1 MIGRDAPAVALAGGA
16 DQRLLTP
23 ADRAEVAFVR
33 ASATI
38 RGLGRPL
45 DSLPDLLGTIRE
57 LAPAHPAL
65 AMRLVPLAT
74 YAAWQGWDH
83 AAQLDIARI
92 SATIDVDHLGEVS
105 RRLAAS
111 VAGFAAMLDGDRAT
125 GHRLL
130 GDTVAWGRTVDDAQ
144 QAIWAGWAALWL
156 GDEDSFDT
164 LLRRAAALA
173 RTRGEIGALTEALG
187 AHALQVALLAQRYDE
202 ASIAAHEA
210 ITLAGDLRADTL
222 TLLPRSALT
231 IIAAVRGDDDDAL
244 RHGDEVLRVA
254 ERTGHF
260 FRAAPTVYGLALL
273 DMVAARWDD
282 ALDRLA
288 QLRDTNDPALAIAA
302 PEIVEAAVRAGRP
315 DQAHVAFRLHETRVE
330 QSGNAAL
337 MPRLAT
343 CRALLASDDEAA
355 VLFQRAAELT
365 EHARPFDR
373 PRIHLL
379 VGEHLRRR
387 GRRLEAREH
396 LRSAIDGFAR
406 VDAKRW
412 AERAR
417 VELRATGE
425 TARRRTPDAVTQLT
439 PQELQIAE
447 AGRRRPHQQ
456 GRGDAALPVTA
467 HRRRPPSRR
476 VRQARHH
483 VAARAPDRA
492 PGHGLIDPRT
502 AR

>member
-1 MIGRDAPAVALAGGA
+1 MRWSATIDAPNQRAWHLAAAVVAPDDAIVAELDEVA
-16 DQRLLTP
+16 R
-23 ADRAEVAFVR
+23 RAEARGGHAAAAR
-33 ASATI
+33 ALERAADLSTDPVPARRPPGSRRARPQRDRTRRRRRWRWPAAPISGCSRPPTGLRWPSCAPSATI

-57 LAPAHPAL
+57 LAPADPAL

-156 GDEDSFDT
+156 GDEDSFDA

-173 RTRGEIGALTEALG
+173 GTRGEIGALTEALG

-244 RHGDEVLRVA
+244 RNGDEVLRVA

-302 PEIVEAAVRAGRP
+302 PEIVEAAVAPPVGP
-315 DQAHVAFRLHETRVE
+315 TRHTSR
-330 QSGNAAL
+330 SGSTKPGSSSPAT
-337 MPRLAT
+337 PR
-343 CRALLASDDEAA
+343 
-355 VLFQRAAELT
+355 
-365 EHARPFDR
+365 
-373 PRIHLL
+373 
-379 VGEHLRRR
+379 
-387 GRRLEAREH
+387 
-396 LRSAIDGFAR
+396 
-406 VDAKRW
+406 
-412 AERAR
+412 
-417 VELRATGE
+417 
-425 TARRRTPDAVTQLT
+425 
-439 PQELQIAE
+439 
-447 AGRRRPHQQ
+447 
-456 GRGDAALPVTA
+456 
-467 HRRRPPSRR
+467 
-476 VRQARHH
+476 
-483 VAARAPDRA
+483 
-492 PGHGLIDPRT
+492 
-502 AR
+502 